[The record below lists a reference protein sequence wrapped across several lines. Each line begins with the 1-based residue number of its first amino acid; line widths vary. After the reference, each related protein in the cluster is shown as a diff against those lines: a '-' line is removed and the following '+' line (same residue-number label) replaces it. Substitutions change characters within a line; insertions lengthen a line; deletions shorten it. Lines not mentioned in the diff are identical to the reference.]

1 MNERRP
7 FYRKIA
13 YFVAIAVLLVPLSA
27 LSMPSSIG
35 GTGQENPGGK
45 LARLRKAHGLSQ
57 ANLGEI
63 DPASETMKLATLG
76 FRGIATNVLWH
87 NANEYKKHEDW
98 TNLST
103 TLEQL
108 AKLQPNFISVWQF
121 QGWNLSYN
129 VSVEF
134 DDYHDRYAWVVKGI
148 NYLKRG
154 EQYNQNEPE
163 LLHDIGWFISQKIGM
178 ADEKK
183 QFRRL
188 FKEDDDFHPPD
199 RPRDQR
205 DNWLVGKLWYLEA
218 ERAVDTLGK
227 PIGGDGPLLFYSYAP
242 KAQMSYAAALEKDG
256 THGEVAR
263 NEWKQAAD
271 DWRAYGA
278 RGLLMSSGARI
289 HLNDEERAFAEAEK
303 YEKQLAGMMQGVY
316 EQLTAERR
324 ASLTPEQREAFDTP
338 QDERTD
344 EQHQLA
350 AEARR
355 LLEIN
360 PEDVAKRIEREDPEK
375 GAEARRIAR
384 LAMDARLHANL
395 IDRQRHTVNFEY
407 WRLRC
412 EFEQTDDALAAREA
426 IYQGDQALQRADL
439 LTAKALYDQGM
450 KHWRRVFDQ
459 FPRIRDDS
467 TAGQNLIEVI
477 VRYRDILNEIDEPF
491 PQDFILR
498 DIIEQHDQQ
507 GKLDGVFSTEAE
519 EETKPEPAPTEGRP
533 PEPVEQ

>member
-1 MNERRP
+1 MSARRS

-13 YFVAIAVLLVPLSA
+13 YFIAIAVLLVPLSA
-27 LSMPSSIG
+27 LSMPSSAG
-35 GTGQENPGGK
+35 DSGQENPGGK
-45 LARLRKAHGLSQ
+45 LARLRKANGLSQ

-87 NANEYKKHEDW
+87 YAKEYKKHEDW

-108 AKLQPNFISVWQF
+108 TKLQPNFISVWQF
-121 QGWNLSYN
+121 QAWNLSYN

-148 NYLKRG
+148 NFLKQG
-154 EQYNQNEPE
+154 EQYNRNEPQ

-188 FKEDDDFHPPD
+188 FKDDDDFHPAD
-199 RPRDQR
+199 RPRDER
-205 DNWLVGKLWYLEA
+205 DNWLVGKQWYLKA

-227 PIGGDGPLLFYSYAP
+227 SIGGTSPLLFYSYAP
-242 KAQMSYAAALEKDG
+242 KAQMSYAEALEKDG

-271 DWRAYGA
+271 DWREYGD
-278 RGLLMSSGARI
+278 RGLLTSSGVRI
-289 HLNDEERAFAEAEK
+289 NLNDEERARAEAEK

-324 ASLTPEQREAFDTP
+324 AALTLEQREAIDTP
-338 QDERTD
+338 QDERD
-344 EQHQLA
+344 AQQHQLA
-350 AEARR
+350 AEAQRAM
-355 LLEIN
+355 EIK
-360 PEDVAKRIEREDPEK
+360 PEDVAQRIERESPEK
-375 GAEARRIAR
+375 GAEARRVAR
-384 LAMDARLHANL
+384 LAMEAQLRADL
-395 IDRQRHTVNFEY
+395 IDRNRNTVNFEY
-407 WRLRC
+407 WQTRC
-412 EFEQTDDALAAREA
+412 EFEQTPDALAAREL
-426 IYQGDQALQRADL
+426 IYQGDQALERADL
-439 LTAKALYDQGM
+439 LTAKDLYDQGM

-459 FPRIRDDS
+459 FPAIRNDS
-467 TAGQNLIEVI
+467 TAGDELIEVI

-491 PQDFILR
+491 PQNFILR
-498 DIIEQHDQQ
+498 DIVELHDQE
-507 GKLDGVFSTEAE
+507 GKLDGVFPTQADDEDAQAKPAE
-519 EETKPEPAPTEGRP
+519 GQPPEPA
-533 PEPVEQ
+533 EQ